1 MFIGLKNIQFLFSS
15 CPNRLRDFD
24 DTHCLTGWNKLIN
37 APTPYTNH
45 VLYVCTEDISL
56 ETISFSKGMHLLC
69 IAKASADLNEIA
81 KQYPDCVNLLIVQD
95 ANPSQ
100 VYAKL
105 RDYYDVQCGI
115 SMYGHTL
122 LEFLDLENGL
132 ESAIEYSYQVFRNP
146 IFVFD
151 INFNLIAASWTAIK
165 ELGIHDD
172 VVINRCLS
180 DDDYRMVSRR
190 NNLHKRVEH
199 SDIPIQAYNEQLG
212 YDQMYCAITTG
223 KKQGHICISAVNKPF
238 EPIDRELLLIL
249 KKYVDQQ
256 MEKDA
261 FIRTSRGF
269 NYEYL
274 LRDLLD
280 NKFMASQTNSAQMNY
295 VKEEFIGHMCCML
308 IETARTSVTV
318 NVKHL
323 RNVMETRFP
332 RSKVIIYN
340 GQIVA
345 ILPIIKEQLIPKEYL
360 EEAEKICVENG
371 LFAGLS
377 NCFSNIF
384 NLIEYYN
391 QALHAIELGTSRL
404 NEPGLFL
411 YQSYSLDHVKNTF
424 MQKESAE
431 IFCHPKMRFL
441 LDYDKKHHSELAFTL
456 YMYLTHERNLAA
468 TAEVMQMH
476 RTSLVYR
483 FKKINALLN
492 DDFNDYRERMYLILS
507 YEMNQK

>member
-1 MFIGLKNIQFLFSS
+1 MYIGLKNIQYLFSS
-15 CPNRLRDFD
+15 CPNLLRNSDG
-24 DTHCLTGWNKLIN
+24 THCLTGWNKLIH
-37 APTPYTNH
+37 AAEPYTYH

-56 ETISFSKGMHLLC
+56 ETISFSEEMHILC
-69 IAKASADLNEIA
+69 IADTSSDLKEIA
-81 KQYPDCVNLLIVQD
+81 KQYPDCVSLLIIQH

-100 VYAKL
+100 VYAIL
-105 RDYYDVQCGI
+105 RDYYHVQCGI

-122 LEFLDLENGL
+122 LEFLAFENGL
-132 ESAIEYSYQVFRNP
+132 ETAIEYSYQVFRNP
-146 IFVFD
+146 VFVFD
-151 INFNLIAASWTAIK
+151 INFNLIAATWTAIK

-172 VVINRCLS
+172 IVINQRFS
-180 DDDYRMVSRR
+180 NEDYKMVSRR
-190 NNLHKRVEH
+190 NNFHQRVEH

-212 YDQMYCAITTG
+212 YDQMYCAINTG
-223 KKQGHICISAVNKPF
+223 KKRGHICISAVNKPF
-238 EPIDRELLLIL
+238 EPIDRELLLLL

-280 NKFMASQTNSAQMNY
+280 NKFVASQKSSAQMNY
-295 VKEEFIGHMCCML
+295 VKKIFFGNMCCMV
-308 IETARTSVTV
+308 IETARSSVTV
-318 NVKHL
+318 NVDHI
-323 RNVMETRFP
+323 RNVVETRFSG
-332 RSKVIIYN
+332 SKIIIYN

-345 ILPIIKEQLIPKEYL
+345 ILSIIKNQLIPKEYL
-360 EEAEKICVENG
+360 DEAENICVENG

-377 NCFSNIF
+377 NCFTNI
-384 NLIEYYN
+384 LSLVEYYN
-391 QALHAIELGTSRL
+391 QALHAIELGTSQR
-404 NEPGLFL
+404 NEPGLFW
-411 YQSYSLDHVKNTF
+411 YENYSLDHIRNIF

-431 IFCHPKMRFL
+431 IFCHPKMKFL
-441 LDYDKKHHSELAFTL
+441 LDYDKKHHSELAYTL

-468 TAEVMQMH
+468 TAEAMQMH

-483 FKKINALLN
+483 FKKIDTLLN